1 MASNDTPG
9 AAQALFSTA
18 RDDGSIIVSIEPRD
32 IAPLAADEVLIRVEA
47 APVNPSDMGLLYGVA
62 DMASARVDAGA
73 AHPSLRID
81 VPSALSRAV
90 TGRLGQA
97 LPVGNEGAGT
107 VIAAGASDEA
117 QALLGKIVATFGG
130 AMYRSHRTARAV
142 DCLALPNGSTAREGA
157 SLTVNPLTAM
167 AMVGTMRRG
176 GYTAI
181 CHTAAASN
189 LGQMLVKLC
198 VAEGA
203 PLVNIVRSADQA
215 ALLHDIGATHVVDSS
230 QADFMAA
237 LTDALAETGA
247 TLAFDAIGG
256 GPLAGQILTAM
267 EAAQVKKGAPFSI
280 YGTNVHK
287 QVNIYGALD
296 MGPTTFSRSFGLQW
310 GISGFLLTP
319 YLMSLTAQEVG
330 DMRAFVIAHRND
342 IFASHYSA
350 DIRLAD
356 MVRPDVAQAI
366 AAKATGKKYLLNPSA

>member
-1 MASNDTPG
+1 MANNDMPG
-9 AAQALFSTA
+9 TAQALFSTA
-18 RDDGSIIVSIEPRD
+18 RDDGYIAISIEPRD

-47 APVNPSDMGLLYGVA
+47 SPVNPSDMGLLYAVA

-73 AHPSLRID
+73 AHPSLLID
-81 VPSALSRAV
+81 VPPALSRAV

-107 VIAAGASDEA
+107 VIAAGASDAA

-130 AMYRSHRTARAV
+130 AMYRSHRTARAA
-142 DCLALPNGSTAREGA
+142 DCLVLPDGSSAREGA

-176 GYTAI
+176 GYSAL

-198 VAEGA
+198 AAEGVG
-203 PLVNIVRSADQA
+203 LVNIVRNAEQA
-215 ALLHDIGATHVVDSS
+215 ALLRALGATHVVDSS

-319 YLMSLTAQEVG
+319 YLMQLTPQEVG

-350 DIRLAD
+350 DISLAD

-366 AAKATGKKYLLNPSA
+366 AVKATGKKYLLNPSA

>member
-1 MASNDTPG
+1 MANNDMPG
-9 AAQALFSTA
+9 TAQALFSTA
-18 RDDGSIIVSIEPRD
+18 RDDGYIAISIEPRD

-47 APVNPSDMGLLYGVA
+47 SPVNPSDMGLLYAVA

-73 AHPSLRID
+73 AHPSLLID
-81 VPSALSRAV
+81 VPPALSRAV

-107 VIAAGASDEA
+107 VIAAGASDAA

-130 AMYRSHRTARAV
+130 AMYRSHRTARAA
-142 DCLALPNGSTAREGA
+142 DCLVLPDGSSAREGA

-176 GYTAI
+176 GYSAL

-198 VAEGA
+198 AAEGVG
-203 PLVNIVRSADQA
+203 LVNIVRNAEQA
-215 ALLHDIGATHVVDSS
+215 ALLRAIGATHVVDSS

-319 YLMSLTAQEVG
+319 YLMQLTPQEVG

-350 DIRLAD
+350 DISLAD

-366 AAKATGKKYLLNPSA
+366 AVKATGKKYLLNPSA